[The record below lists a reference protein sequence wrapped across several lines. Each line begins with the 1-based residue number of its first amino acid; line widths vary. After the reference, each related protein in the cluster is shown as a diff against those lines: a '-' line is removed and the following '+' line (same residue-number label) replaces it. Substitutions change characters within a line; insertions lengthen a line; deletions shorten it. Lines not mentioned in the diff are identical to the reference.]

1 MSFKRDQ
8 CHSHWRV
15 VTGIMCSVTR
25 SGNQTSVRS
34 ETCLRTKYTLQIS
47 LKRQLEVAQWL
58 ESCSVQSPGQ
68 KRSNPSSFF
77 PPCLLETTLMKRIW
91 TGCAVVCLSRGQQ
104 HSTVVTDDLWHW
116 VIAKTALYSS
126 VEARYNVALRARA
139 LSSSRSRT
147 CRQPRSVYVKLLH
160 QTG

>member
-8 CHSHWRV
+8 CQSHWRV

-25 SGNQTSVRS
+25 TGNQTSVRS
-34 ETCLRTKYTLQIS
+34 ETCLRTKYTLQIF
-47 LKRQLEVAQWL
+47 LKRQKSLSDWKA
-58 ESCSVQSPGQ
+58 VQS
-68 KRSNPSSFF
+68 NPPARNDLIRRLFF
-77 PPCLLETTLMKRIW
+77 PCLLETTLMKRIW
-91 TGCAVVCLSRGQQ
+91 TGCALVCLSSGQQ

-126 VEARYNVALRARA
+126 VEARYNVALRACA

-147 CRQPRSVYVKLLH
+147 CHQPRSVYVKLLH